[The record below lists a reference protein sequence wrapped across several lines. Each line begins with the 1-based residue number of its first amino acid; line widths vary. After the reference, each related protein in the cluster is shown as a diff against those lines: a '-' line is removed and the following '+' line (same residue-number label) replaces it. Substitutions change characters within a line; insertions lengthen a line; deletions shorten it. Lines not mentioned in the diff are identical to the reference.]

1 MRIAEERIPA
11 FGVSFSLLRFSTKQG
26 STSFW
31 SPAVTPLHVV
41 RTKTARSPRLHV
53 RREPIRAEG
62 TFTETIKRAVEN
74 EFPGKNVSRVLKSFH
89 DAMEGRELEV
99 GKGTPAHQ
107 MATSF
112 IEGLD
117 AVPFYDDF
125 TSKDSQLGWVKHL
138 ERNWEMIANE
148 LETVTSQKDIQTKGN
163 NIWVPPV
170 IEDAESYGPDWR
182 TLVLQDRE
190 WDPINTK
197 LFPET
202 TKILQDEVA
211 KVPSVEAFFAKQ
223 APKTGIKLH
232 TDYCNFILTMHLA
245 LRAPPDQSWIEVG
258 GERRYWENGKGLV
271 FNTSFFHQ
279 TMNESEDQERRVLLI
294 RFWHPE
300 LSEVERQALS
310 FLFTVI
316 ENPGSHP
323 ATLKAA
329 SQLREEAQARNTK
342 RRKSNARGRGFAK

>member
-1 MRIAEERIPA
+1 MRFAEQGIPA
-11 FGVSFSLLRFSTKQG
+11 FAVSSNFLGFSTKHCRAG
-26 STSFW
+26 ISSLTI
-31 SPAVTPLHVV
+31 TPLQVARRKYV
-41 RTKTARSPRLHV
+41 RSPRVEVHK
-53 RREPIRAEG
+53 EPIRAEG
-62 TFTETIKRAVEN
+62 SFTETIKRAVEN
-74 EFPGKNVSRVLKSFH
+74 EFAGKNVSRVLNSFH
-89 DAMEGRELEV
+89 DAMQGRELDV
-99 GKGTPAHQ
+99 GKGTPRHQ

-125 TSKDSQLGWVKHL
+125 TSNDSQLRWVEHL
-138 ERNWEMIANE
+138 EQNWEVIANE
-148 LETVTSQKDIQTKGN
+148 LKAVTSQKDIQTRGN

-170 IEDAESYGPDWR
+170 VEDAMSYGPDWR

-190 WDPINTK
+190 WDPINMK

-202 TKILQDEVA
+202 VKILRDETA
-211 KVPSVEAFFAKQ
+211 DVPSVEAFFAKQ
-223 APKTGIKLH
+223 APNTGIKLH

-245 LRAPPDQSWIEVG
+245 LSAPRDMSWIEVG

-279 TMNESEDQERRVLLI
+279 TMNESEDQERHVLLI

-300 LSEVERQALS
+300 LSEVERKALS
-310 FLFTVI
+310 FLFTII
-316 ENPGSHP
+316 ENPATHP

-329 SQLREEAQARNTK
+329 SQLREEAQSRQTK